1 MVVLKK
7 SDQKNWGIFSLL
19 AFLIATAAYVFYS
32 YQDPRGPRGGSWP
45 GIAFGSLA
53 YLCMLFA
60 GLMGFRK
67 KLRTWPL
74 GKATFWM
81 NGHIWLGLL
90 SVPLV
95 FFHSAFEL
103 GSGLALLLMILFA
116 LSILTGLY
124 GLALQQY
131 LPRLMLARLNN
142 ETIYELIPDQVE
154 NYGKQAEA
162 LIESVCGPVDKGLE
176 RKTHLEV
183 TEGPDK
189 GAVIV
194 FPVTLREGFVV
205 GGSEGLPLES
215 QDTTLAPQHF
225 IIEKDGDGHQV
236 RSLVPEGERQNYPL
250 SVGEEVVETAPLPDR
265 TLLRA
270 GQRVFNFQ
278 YAPPLGSATLL
289 NFYKDKVRPFFEPDP
304 DSIVLTRFKTE
315 QDVINCFDHNRK
327 LLAPG
332 TFHRVCDELAEIC
345 EDRRRLFIQ
354 RRLHRWL
361 HGWLIVHVPISIA
374 LIVLVLFHA
383 IVSLYY

>member
-1 MVVLKK
+1 
-7 SDQKNWGIFSLL
+7 
-19 AFLIATAAYVFYS
+19 
-32 YQDPRGPRGGSWP
+32 
-45 GIAFGSLA
+45 
-53 YLCMLFA
+53 MLFA

-95 FFHSAFEL
+95 FYHSAFEL

-131 LPRLMLARLNN
+131 LPRIMLARLNN

-154 NYGKQAEA
+154 SYRRQADA

-205 GGSEGLPLES
+205 GRSEDLPLES

-236 RSLVPEGERQNYPL
+236 RSLVPEGERQINPL
-250 SVGEEVVETAPLPDR
+250 SVGEVVVETAPLADR

-270 GQRVFNFQ
+270 GQRVFKFQ
-278 YAPPLGSATLL
+278 YAPPVGSATLL
-289 NFYKDKVRPFFEPDP
+289 NFYKDKVRPFFEQDP
-304 DSIVLTRFKTE
+304 DSTALNRFKTE

-374 LIVLVLFHA
+374 LIVLTLFHA
-383 IVSLYY
+383 VVSLYY